1 MPNSTA
7 STTLSSSTDSFWSA
21 ESFVRQQA
29 NEIGDLEREQ
39 EGIALDQ
46 ESTPRFPRQDDFPGL
61 SIDILERTVDVD
73 ARNCVIILHDHAQ
86 TGPSLRNLALRLQKE
101 LPETVFILV
110 QPSHTSSYNTNGGIY
125 TDHDEAGDVSV
136 LRECCAILVD
146 IIHRDLIGKCH
157 FSPRNIIMFGHCQ
170 GGAAALE
177 VAALWGN
184 IEFGGA
190 ISVGGAMPAS
200 TPDPCTSKARTPVFV
215 LNGVLGKLEDAA
227 IRRIREYF
235 RHVESEIGPVSI
247 VGKSYAEDSATYMD
261 FFAHRLRS
269 EEWAKEAVISF
280 GRRLHRVSNVILIPT
295 QTAVESEVTVL
306 F

>member
-1 MPNSTA
+1 MPKSTA

-21 ESFVRQQA
+21 ESFVRKQT

-39 EGIALDQ
+39 EGIALVQ

-86 TGPSLRNLALRLQKE
+86 TGPSLRSLALRLQKE

-125 TDHDEAGDVSV
+125 SYQDEAGDVSV
-136 LRECCAILVD
+136 LRECRAILVD
-146 IIHRDLIGKCH
+146 IVHRDLIGKCH

-177 VAALWGN
+177 AAVLWGN

-200 TPDPCTSKARTPVFV
+200 APDPCTSKTRTPVFV

-235 RHVESEIGPVSI
+235 KHVESEIGPASI

-280 GRRLHRVSNVILIPT
+280 GRRLHRVSNAILIPT